1 VWCSVP
7 PVSGGNKPFKYSV
20 KIITRLTRRIASHV
34 GNPVAVSEAKN
45 LLFKLWGHP
54 NFEGWYNK
62 YILHPYVDPVN
73 SSISRYTS
81 SSIQVPLSSDPL
93 EFKDRLEASD

>member
-1 VWCSVP
+1 MAAPDLLSLFTNDEREQGLKVECRRVWCSVP

-54 NFEGWYNK
+54 NFEGW
-62 YILHPYVDPVN
+62 
-73 SSISRYTS
+73 
-81 SSIQVPLSSDPL
+81 
-93 EFKDRLEASD
+93 